1 MYIHNF
7 TLVIQVVTLQGE
19 IEDLKT
25 NIDRLKQEIRK
36 RDGIIDSLNGD
47 IRGLKKEISERDD
60 TIQDKV
66 GDYFTTTKKCM
77 HFSFFVLSTS
87 M

>member
-1 MYIHNF
+1 M
-7 TLVIQVVTLQGE
+7 QVGTLQGE
-19 IEDLKT
+19 IDDLKA

-36 RDGIIDSLNGD
+36 RDGIIDSLNSD

-66 GDYFTTTKKCM
+66 RGPF
-77 HFSFFVLSTS
+77 
-87 M
+87 